1 MWRPVKCVWTFS
13 ERWSDMRVKLEAV
26 LLVAVIMAVG
36 YLCGM
41 VATDSVRAWLE
52 TMPV

>member
-1 MWRPVKCVWTFS
+1 
-13 ERWSDMRVKLEAV
+13 MRVKLEAV
-26 LLVAVIMAVG
+26 LLVAVVMAVG

>member
-1 MWRPVKCVWTFS
+1 MGAKI
-13 ERWSDMRVKLEAV
+13 EAV
-26 LLVAVIMAVG
+26 LLVAVVLLTG
-36 YLCGM
+36 YLVGM